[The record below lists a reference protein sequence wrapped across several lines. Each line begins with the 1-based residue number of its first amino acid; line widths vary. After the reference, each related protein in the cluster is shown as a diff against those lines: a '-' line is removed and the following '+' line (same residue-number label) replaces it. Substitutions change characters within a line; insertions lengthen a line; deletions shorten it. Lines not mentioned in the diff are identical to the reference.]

1 MHYFQSCQ
9 FYEALNVVNLGEQSG
24 VKLKYWKMTV
34 ESFMEIIKGH
44 YADGLN
50 TLNEVLVKLK

>member
-1 MHYFQSCQ
+1 M
-9 FYEALNVVNLGEQSG
+9 VNLGEQSG